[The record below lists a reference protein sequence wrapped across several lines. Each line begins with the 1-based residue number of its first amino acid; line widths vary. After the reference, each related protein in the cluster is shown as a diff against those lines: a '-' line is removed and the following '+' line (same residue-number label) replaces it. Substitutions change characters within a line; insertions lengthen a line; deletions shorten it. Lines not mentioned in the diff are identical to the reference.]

1 METSLPNVVLVVVV
15 EHTGEESSG
24 VKDDLFVDS
33 NRNVGTKLMEEK
45 LEGSSSK
52 DVHFTVPSSSY
63 KIKYYMLQVSRKKR
77 ATHDLSSK
85 VACVNG
91 SKCC

>member
-1 METSLPNVVLVVVV
+1 
-15 EHTGEESSG
+15 
-24 VKDDLFVDS
+24 
-33 NRNVGTKLMEEK
+33 MEEK

-52 DVHFTVPSSSY
+52 DVHFTVPSSSSY

-91 SKCC
+91 VVNAAKVVLRLAF